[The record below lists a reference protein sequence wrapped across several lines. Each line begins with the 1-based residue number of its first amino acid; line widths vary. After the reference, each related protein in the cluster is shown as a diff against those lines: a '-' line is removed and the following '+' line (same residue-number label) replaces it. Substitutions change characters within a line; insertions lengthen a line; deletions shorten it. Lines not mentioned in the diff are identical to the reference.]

1 MSHLPGYFPIGV
13 NIMSGSWPRGPV
25 GKDTPKKKAKAKP
38 KPKGFIAP
46 GYKRDR
52 YGRVVRKSAADYTF
66 DRAEAAKKKV
76 RKRKSKGDKK
86 AKRTYNRY
94 RKGGRKGGR

>member
-1 MSHLPGYFPIGV
+1 MGV
-13 NIMSGSWPRGPV
+13 NIMSGNGPREPV

-52 YGRVVRKSAADYTF
+52 YGRVVRKSAADYAF
-66 DRAEAAKKKV
+66 DRAEAAKKKA